1 MTVRHVVAAC
11 LLLAVLTG
19 GFVYGVINVIADDTQ
34 PDF

>member
-1 MTVRHVVAAC
+1 MRTVLASC

-19 GFVYGVINVIADDTQ
+19 GFVYGVINALTDDTQ